1 MAFFAGM
8 VQVFFG
14 HRDTEGTEIF
24 GGRAKARPYGF
35 RGGCGWRFLRGW
47 YGFFGH
53 RGAEGTEDFSPQRHE
68 GREDCFATEALK
80 QDRLSYASLVY
91 SRR

>member
-1 MAFFAGM
+1 MAFFAGV

-47 YGFFGH
+47 YRFFL
-53 RGAEGTEDFSPQRHE
+53 
-68 GREDCFATEALK
+68 ATEA
-80 QDRLSYASLVY
+80 QRVA
-91 SRR
+91 